1 MTRRYRCVVASGGRG
16 IPAPRPLRLPCH
28 ASPPVEGR
36 SRKWT
41 VATKRPRFTAEALC
55 FSGAECPLRAPCLSP
70 RRFPPPFLNAVF
82 KLHSCKMVSCHR
94 GRHRSRRRIG
104 FMYRKLLS
112 AASTAFL
119 LSVFCV
125 DGASAAGGCGPGFHR
140 GPYGACRPNGPVV
153 VAPVVVA
160 PAVVAPGPVVCGVG
174 FRWHPRLR
182 HCVVL

>member
-1 MTRRYRCVVASGGRG
+1 MARHSPTSISRRTRSGQAAHARRSPAHRRQHRQAAGDASYRASGFCRSVTKGKPRVLEVYQSAGSERSVQSPFMQDG
-16 IPAPRPLRLPCH
+16 IYI
-28 ASPPVEGR
+28 
-36 SRKWT
+36 
-41 VATKRPRFTAEALC
+41 
-55 FSGAECPLRAPCLSP
+55 
-70 RRFPPPFLNAVF
+70 
-82 KLHSCKMVSCHR
+82 SCRR

-104 FMYRKLLS
+104 FMYRRLLS
-112 AASTAFL
+112 AASAAFL

-153 VAPVVVA
+153 VAPVAPVVVV

-182 HCVVL
+182 RCVVL